1 MTLYLGYYRPSAAQ
15 WQRFAAAEDNGTV
28 EEEQQAFTARVMAA
42 RESSF
47 AGNIVASYSPISSS
61 FELPSIMVVETDEAD
76 TLRAINNHYN
86 SVLEFTWTPATSVG
100 TTTASAESAMRSQF
114 SQE

>member
-15 WQRFAAAEDNGTV
+15 WQRFAEAEDNGTV

-61 FELPSIMVVETDEAD
+61 FELPALWLSKQIKRTHCGLSI
-76 TLRAINNHYN
+76 I
-86 SVLEFTWTPATSVG
+86 
-100 TTTASAESAMRSQF
+100 TTTQCWNLLGHQLLQWGRPQHQPSQL
-114 SQE
+114 